1 MKSSVIVPVQDPTP
15 FSPFSPKQSLETNL
29 AKISEAGY
37 DGVELAITDPTHIEI
52 AEIKKLL
59 RRYNLAVPAIT
70 TGQAYGI
77 EGLSLTSSDKE
88 LRERA
93 TSRIKRHMQLAEEFS
108 AVVIVGLIRGE
119 KGDREARKLL
129 IEALGACACFDDKVE
144 LALEPLNRY
153 EAELVNTV
161 DEALE
166 VLDKIK
172 MDNIGILF
180 DTFHANIEEISI
192 GESIQR
198 ADDRLF
204 HVHIADSN
212 RWAPGYGHLDF
223 NQISEVLS
231 GIGYQGFGSLESLP
245 KPNPKICL
253 QESAV
258 FIKKL

>member
-1 MKSSVIVPVQDPTP
+1 M
-15 FSPFSPKQSLETNL
+15 
-29 AKISEAGY
+29 
-37 DGVELAITDPTHIEI
+37 GVS
-52 AEIKKLL
+52 
-59 RRYNLAVPAIT
+59 AIT

-77 EGLSLTSSDKE
+77 EGLSLTSFDKD

-93 TSRIKRHMQLAEEFS
+93 ISRIKRHIELAEEFG

-129 IEALGACACFDDKVE
+129 VESLGACARFDDKVE

-161 DEALE
+161 DEVLE

-172 MDNIGILF
+172 MDNIGILL
-180 DTFHANIEEISI
+180 DTFHANIEEIPI
-192 GESIQR
+192 GQNIQR
-198 ADDRLF
+198 ADERLF

-212 RWAPGYGHLDF
+212 RWAPGYRHLDF

-231 GIGYQGFGSLESLP
+231 RIGYQRFGSLESFP

-258 FIKKL
+258 FIKNL